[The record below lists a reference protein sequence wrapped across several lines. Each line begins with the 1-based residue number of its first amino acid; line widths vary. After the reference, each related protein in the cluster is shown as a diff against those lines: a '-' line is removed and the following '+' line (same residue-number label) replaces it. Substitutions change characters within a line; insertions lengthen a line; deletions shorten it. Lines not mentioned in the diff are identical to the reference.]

1 MLANARDIDFGMLL
15 NKLNEDLKTA
25 LKEGSSF
32 KTGVIR
38 MVLASVKNKEIEKR
52 GKGQEP
58 ALGEEELV
66 DLLMKEAKKRKESAD
81 IFKQGGRD
89 DLAQKE
95 EQELEFIKNYLSEQ
109 LGEEEIEKIVK
120 SSIEKTNAKEIK
132 DMGRVMAEAMKE
144 LKGKAQPSLISEIIK
159 RNLQSF

>member
-1 MLANARDIDFGMLL
+1 MLL
-15 NKLNEDLKTA
+15 GNLNEDLKTA
-25 LKEGSSF
+25 LKGGDSF

>member
-1 MLANARDIDFGMLL
+1 MLL

-25 LKEGSSF
+25 LKGGDSF

-38 MVLASVKNKEIEKR
+38 MVLASIKNKEIAKK

-58 ALGEEELV
+58 ALTEEELI

-81 IFKQGGRD
+81 IYKQGGRD

-95 EQELEFIKNYLSEQ
+95 EQELEFIKSYLPEELSK
-109 LGEEEIEKIVK
+109 EEIEKIVK
-120 SSIEKTNAKEIK
+120 VAIEKTGAKEIK
-132 DMGRVMAEAMKE
+132 EIGKVMAEAMKE
-144 LKGKAQPSLISEIIK
+144 LKGKAQPGAVSEIIK
-159 RNLQSF
+159 KLLTN

>member
-1 MLANARDIDFGMLL
+1 MSLL

-25 LKEGSSF
+25 LKGGDSF

-52 GKGQEP
+52 GKDQEP

-81 IFKQGGRD
+81 IYKQGNRN

-95 EQELEFIKNYLSEQ
+95 EQELEFIKNYLPEQ

-120 SSIEKTNAKEIK
+120 AAIEKTAAKEIK
-132 DMGRVMAEAMKE
+132 DIGRVMAEAMKE
-144 LKGKAQPSLISEIIK
+144 LKGKAQPGAVSEIIK
-159 RNLQSF
+159 KNLAAES

>member
-1 MLANARDIDFGMLL
+1 MLL
-15 NKLNEDLKTA
+15 NKLNEDLKIA
-25 LKEGSSF
+25 LKGRDSF

-58 ALGEEELV
+58 VLAEEELV

-81 IFKQGGRD
+81 IYKQGNRN

-95 EQELEFIKNYLSEQ
+95 EEEFEFIKNYLPEQ

-120 SSIEKTNAKEIK
+120 VAIEKTNAKEIK
-132 DMGRVMAEAMKE
+132 DIGRVMAEAMKE
-144 LKGKAQPSLISEIIK
+144 LKGKAQPGAVSEIIK
-159 RNLQSF
+159 KLLTN